1 MAVIGVDLDSDELV
15 LTKGRDFKWAFVNLD
30 AAGAPLAFPGGSLYF
45 EFAKSPVVTWPFTI
59 VGSSATIKVE
69 SEQVATIP
77 TRTRFQLVFRAT
89 GEAAGGDPI
98 ARGVVRVQE

>member
-30 AAGAPLAFPGGSLYF
+30 AQGSPLNFPGGSLYI
-45 EFAKSPVVTWPFTI
+45 EFAKTPIVTWPFVI
-59 VGSSATIKVE
+59 SGPNATIKVE
-69 SEQVATIP
+69 SEMVALIP
-77 TRTRFQLVFRAT
+77 HRTKWQLVFRST
-89 GEAAGGDPI
+89 GESAGGDPI